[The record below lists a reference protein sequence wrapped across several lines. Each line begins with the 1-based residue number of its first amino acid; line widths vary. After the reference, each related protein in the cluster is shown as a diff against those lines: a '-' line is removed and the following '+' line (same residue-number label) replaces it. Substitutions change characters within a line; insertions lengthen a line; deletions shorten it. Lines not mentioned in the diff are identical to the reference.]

1 MVLRIGLTG
10 GIGSGKSTAAQIFEV
25 LAIPVYYA
33 DIAAKRLMNEDEE
46 LRAGITKI
54 FGKEAY
60 INETLNRKYISSIV
74 FSDGAKLKILN
85 ALVHP
90 VTKKDGETWMH
101 QQITPYAIHEAALI
115 FEANVSD
122 RLDYVIGVSSPIEL
136 RISRAME
143 RDKVSREEVL
153 KRMDQ
158 QLDEDVKMSKCDFVL
173 INDEQQLLIPQV
185 LALHEKLIGLSK
197 QKNDG

>member
-25 LAIPVYYA
+25 LGIPVYYA

-46 LRAGITKI
+46 LRTGITKI

-74 FSDGAKLKILN
+74 FSDAAKLKILN

-101 QQITPYAIHEAALI
+101 QQTTPYAIHEAALI

-143 RDKVSREEVL
+143 RDKVNREEVL
-153 KRMDQ
+153 KRMHQ

-173 INDEQQLLIPQV
+173 INDEQQQLIPQV